1 MTQITIQQQCP
12 VNVEEI
18 AFNETSYQNVDEI
31 INMLK
36 AKIDADPN
44 ITYITTF
51 DHHDYTVSLPHG
63 KIAPGITAAKNLLF
77 CFGPMIPNPYMMAL
91 KPRSMGITQTSEGF
105 IIAFAEA
112 PLPIANTTMTEWA
125 QGIKNL

>member
-1 MTQITIQQQCP
+1 MKQVIIQQQCP
-12 VNVEEI
+12 VYVEEV
-18 AFNETSYQNVDEI
+18 ALHETSFQSVDEI
-31 INMLK
+31 IDAIK

-44 ITYITTF
+44 IIYITTF
-51 DHHDYTVSLPHG
+51 DHYDYTACLPHG
-63 KIAPGITAAKNLLF
+63 KIAPDIIAAKNLLF

-105 IIAFAEA
+105 VIAFAEA

-125 QGIKNL
+125 QRIKNL

>member
-1 MTQITIQQQCP
+1 MKQVTIQQQCP

-18 AFNETSYQNVDEI
+18 SFNETSYQSIDEI
-31 INMLK
+31 IDVLK
-36 AKIDADPN
+36 AKIDADPH

-51 DHHDYTVSLPHG
+51 DHYDYTDCLPHG
-63 KIAPGITAAKNLLF
+63 KIAPGITAAKNLIF

-105 IIAFAEA
+105 VIAFAEA
-112 PLPIANTTMTEWA
+112 PLPIANTTMSAWM
-125 QGIKNL
+125 QSIKNL